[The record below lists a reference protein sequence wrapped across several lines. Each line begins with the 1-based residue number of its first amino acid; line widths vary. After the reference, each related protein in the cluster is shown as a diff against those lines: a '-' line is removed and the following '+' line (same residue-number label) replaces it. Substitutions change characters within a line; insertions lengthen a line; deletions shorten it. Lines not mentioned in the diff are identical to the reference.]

1 MADVQLVEA
10 LTRRDKSMKILDGIE
25 SAVATGFK
33 RFRINSVFQRG
44 VDFDEVH
51 DLAKYVL
58 HQGLDIGFIEEM
70 ILGAVVS
77 QGSSKA
83 LIASDECLAV

>member
-10 LTRRDKSMKILDGIE
+10 LTRRDKSKKILDGIE

-58 HQGLDIGFIEEM
+58 HQSLDIGFIEEM
-70 ILGAVVS
+70 ILGAVVCHDR
-77 QGSSKA
+77 SKT
-83 LIASDECLAV
+83 LVASDECLTV